1 MKTTSL
7 VGFWDEEKT
16 GVPGEKRKNSKNLSK
31 ALNEITSRYLVLNF
45 C

>member
-31 ALNEITSRYLVLNF
+31 ALGSDSE
-45 C
+45 